1 MIRRLRNNCF
11 VLAALVA
18 WPTMALG
25 QVSLTELGAANAARN
40 QMMANG
46 ANAAAGAAPQAAAA
60 PKSATPSVGFGGM
73 KYVLSYSGRI
83 SSVAPQIGTKRIER
97 RLPWREATARTPP
110 DILPPPR
117 RTFSAALRISE
128 SARDFGRA
136 ISRR

>member
-1 MIRRLRNNCF
+1 MIRRLRSNCF

-73 KYVLSYSGRI
+73 KYVLSYALTGMLM
-83 SSVAPQIGTKRIER
+83 ALGTYLVCRPANR
-97 RLPWREATARTPP
+97 HEA
-110 DILPPPR
+110 D
-117 RTFSAALRISE
+117 
-128 SARDFGRA
+128 
-136 ISRR
+136 